1 MNDHGCSVKTDRCDL
16 CGKRD
21 IGLEYESY
29 AAPVLFFCRHCGPHH
44 FQREAAALLLRALLP
59 GLFGQAA

>member
-21 IGLEYESY
+21 LGLEYESY
-29 AAPVLFFCRHCGPHH
+29 GTPVLFSCRVCGPHH
-44 FQREAAALLLRALLP
+44 FQHEAAALLLRALLP
-59 GLFGQAA
+59 AVFATA